1 MHGHWYG
8 IRTERLYRSIAIEVR
23 DRDGEFNVVSSHSI
37 YRYRHIDLSLCSFLL
52 LAIALPI
59 QSFFCFASFLSV
71 FPCVCVI
78 FFAFWV
84 HCVRFFCYF
93 FVPLHRTHTALNTY
107 LSLSLCVWKAIREV
121 ALSRS
126 TPCVSHRN
134 FIRFRYSFFVLI
146 LDESWCYI
154 DCMWMGLCC
163 FARQNIPSNVF
174 FTVSFYYKFKIMFSF
189 ALLLESTK
197 NFYEHSCCCIQNIQ
211 FNWYINK

>member
-1 MHGHWYG
+1 MCLQQINVIELNKFFILNISILSELKNFKHFFILLLMHMHGHWYG

-93 FVPLHRTHTALNTY
+93 LFHFIGLIRLWTHIS
-107 LSLSLCVWKAIREV
+107 LSLSVYEKRYEKWLFHDPHHVFHIAI
-121 ALSRS
+121 
-126 TPCVSHRN
+126 
-134 FIRFRYSFFVLI
+134 SF
-146 LDESWCYI
+146 
-154 DCMWMGLCC
+154 
-163 FARQNIPSNVF
+163 VF
-174 FTVSFYYKFKIMFSF
+174 GIHFS
-189 ALLLESTK
+189 
-197 NFYEHSCCCIQNIQ
+197 C
-211 FNWYINK
+211 WY

>member
-93 FVPLHRTHTALNTY
+93 LFHFIGLIRLWTHI
-107 LSLSLCVWKAIREV
+107 SLSLCMKSDTRSGSFTIHTMCFTSQFHSFSVFIFRVDIRRIVMLYRLYVDGFVLFCTTKYPFE
-121 ALSRS
+121 
-126 TPCVSHRN
+126 
-134 FIRFRYSFFVLI
+134 RFFYSFILLQIQDHVFVCSFTWLNKELLWTFMLLHPKYPIQLI
-146 LDESWCYI
+146 Y
-154 DCMWMGLCC
+154 
-163 FARQNIPSNVF
+163 Q
-174 FTVSFYYKFKIMFSF
+174 
-189 ALLLESTK
+189 
-197 NFYEHSCCCIQNIQ
+197 
-211 FNWYINK
+211 